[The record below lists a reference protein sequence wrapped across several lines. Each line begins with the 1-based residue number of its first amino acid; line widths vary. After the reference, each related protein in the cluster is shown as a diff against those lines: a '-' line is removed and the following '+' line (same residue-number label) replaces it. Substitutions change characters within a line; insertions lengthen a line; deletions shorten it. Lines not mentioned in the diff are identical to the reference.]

1 MADDGAERTV
11 EDGAERAAEDGAE
24 RLAGGRLAAWLAF
37 GAGALAGLP
46 VLRTWW
52 HQDDWGLLARAARLI
67 DADAVPVR
75 WLSRVLYWDLSW
87 PLFHLDPLPYAA
99 TRLLLHGGSA
109 ALLAA
114 IAGRAGLP
122 PLAQL
127 AAALLF
133 AASPLAFTPLF
144 WASGVQELLA
154 AFLALAAVERYLAW
168 SRRTEGAAPAAVAV
182 AAAPSA
188 EPGGA
193 PSAAPDAPAGR
204 ARPALPA
211 AFQMPAVVA
220 LGAAAMLAKES
231 AAGLPLLLGGLT
243 WARWGKPARW
253 PRAAA
258 VALAALAAAAV
269 AAAVLA
275 LKGFD
280 TSAGAPF
287 ALGGVKAGALNLLT
301 YAVWLVMPGPFLRTH
316 LYAPHLLFGLLIWAG
331 WAAWGAA
338 AWRRGD
344 RRPLAAL
351 AGCLLALAPVLPLD
365 GHAAP
370 YMAYLAAAG
379 TSLAAALLLPRRWRA
394 GGAVLIALAALGTAV
409 GWARHD
415 TVCRARNADGRPRD
429 QQVAR
434 AELSRSA
441 VDALAS
447 FRARATPPGEAP
459 VTDIVLLQLPATQQ
473 IADMAD
479 RLDASMVLP
488 SDLYTSLQGV
498 LGPTVMLGQGVTLRW
513 LNRLDKAPPAAAVF
527 LDAGDRWRFWGRV
540 DQARLYA
547 ALTAVGRGQY
557 LRATRALLQAA
568 LGGGQ
573 KLPFLYDA
581 DQLPVTPAQVR
592 ANAAAFEAFLAS
604 PATEL
609 PAEAVA
615 ALRAIFRELLRIV
628 EEPAAAPA
636 AG

>member
-11 EDGAERAAEDGAE
+11 EDGAERHAE
-24 RLAGGRLAAWLAF
+24 GRLATWLAF

-67 DADAVPVR
+67 DPDAVPVR

-109 ALLAA
+109 ALLAS
-114 IAGRAGLP
+114 IAGRVGLP

-154 AFLALAAVERYLAW
+154 AFLALAAVERWLEW
-168 SRRTEGAAPAAVAV
+168 SE
-182 AAAPSA
+182 
-188 EPGGA
+188 
-193 PSAAPDAPAGR
+193 
-204 ARPALPA
+204 RPASLRLPA
-211 AFQMPAVVA
+211 VIA

-231 AAGLPLLLGGLT
+231 AIGLPLLLGGLAWT
-243 WARWGKPARW
+243 RWGRPANW

-258 VALAALAAAAV
+258 VGLAFLAAAAV
-269 AAAVLA
+269 AASILA

-280 TSAGAPF
+280 ISAGAPF
-287 ALGGVKAGALNLLT
+287 ALGGVKAVGLNLLT
-301 YAVWLVMPGPFLRTH
+301 YAVWLVMPGPFLRAH
-316 LYAPHLLFGLLIWAG
+316 LYTPHLLFGLLIWAG
-331 WAAWGAA
+331 WVAWAVAAR
-338 AWRRGD
+338 RRGD

-351 AGCLLALAPVLPLD
+351 AGCLLALAPVLPLA

-394 GGAVLIALAALGTAV
+394 GGAVLIALAALGTAA

-415 TVCRARNADGRPRD
+415 TVCRARDADGRPRD

-447 FRARATPPGEAP
+447 FRAGATPPGEAP

-473 IADMAD
+473 IAGMAD

-513 LNRLDKAPPAAAVF
+513 LNRLDQAPPAAAVF
-527 LDAGDRWRFWGRV
+527 LDDGGRWRFWGRV

-547 ALTAVGRGQY
+547 ALTSVGRGQY

-581 DQLPVTPAQVR
+581 DQLPVAPAQVR

-615 ALRAIFRELLRIV
+615 ALQAIFRELLRIV
-628 EEPAAAPA
+628 EEPAAAPDQA
-636 AG
+636 KNR

>member
-11 EDGAERAAEDGAE
+11 EDGAERPAE
-24 RLAGGRLAAWLAF
+24 GRLATWLAF

-67 DADAVPVR
+67 DAEAVPVR
-75 WLSRVLYWDLSW
+75 WLSRVLYWDLAW

-114 IAGRAGLP
+114 IAARAGLP

-154 AFLALAAVERYLAW
+154 AFLALAAVERWLAW
-168 SRRTEGAAPAAVAV
+168 SK
-182 AAAPSA
+182 
-188 EPGGA
+188 
-193 PSAAPDAPAGR
+193 
-204 ARPALPA
+204 RPASLRL
-211 AFQMPAVVA
+211 PAVVA

-231 AAGLPLLLGGLT
+231 AAGLPLLLGGLA
-243 WARWGKPARW
+243 WARWGRPARW

-258 VALAALAAAAV
+258 VALAALAAAAI

-280 TSAGAPF
+280 TAAGAPF
-287 ALGGVKAGALNLLT
+287 ALGGVKAAGLNLLT
-301 YAVWLVMPGPFLRTH
+301 YAVWLVMPGPFLRTQ
-316 LYAPHLLFGLLIWAG
+316 LYTPHLLFGLLIWAG

-344 RRPLAAL
+344 RRPMAAL
-351 AGCLLALAPVLPLD
+351 AGCVLALAPVLPLA

-379 TSLAAALLLPRRWRA
+379 TPLAAALLLPRRWRA
-394 GGAVLIALAALGTAV
+394 GGAVLIALAALGTAA

-415 TVCRARNADGRPRD
+415 TVGRARNADGRPRD

-441 VDALAS
+441 IDALAS
-447 FRARATPPGEAP
+447 FRAGATPPGEAP
-459 VTDIVLLQLPATQQ
+459 VTDIVLLQLPATPQ

-527 LDAGDRWRFWGRV
+527 VDDGDRWRFWGRV

-615 ALRAIFRELLRIV
+615 ALQAIFRELLRIV

-636 AG
+636 QAKNR